1 MRKTPLEALTR
12 VARMYKSNS
21 DASRALGITPQAF
34 ARLCRQHSIETPH
47 ARRIGR
53 PAHAQA

>member
-1 MRKTPLEALTR
+1 MKKTPLDALTR

-47 ARRIGR
+47 ARRNGR
-53 PAHAQA
+53 LPRAQA

>member
-1 MRKTPLEALTR
+1 MKKTPLDSLTR

-34 ARLCRQHSIETPH
+34 ARLCRQHSIEPH
-47 ARRIGR
+47 ARRHGHR
-53 PAHAQA
+53 PR